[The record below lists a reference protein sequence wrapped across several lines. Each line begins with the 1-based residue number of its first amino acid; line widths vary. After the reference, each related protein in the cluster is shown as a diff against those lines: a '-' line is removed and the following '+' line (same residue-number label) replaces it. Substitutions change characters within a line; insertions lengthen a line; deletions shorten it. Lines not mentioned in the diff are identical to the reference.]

1 MFSQIPGEGD
11 TDTTSLWQEREIIF
25 QACFEI
31 TMVIAQA
38 TDNLHF

>member
-25 QACFEI
+25 EI